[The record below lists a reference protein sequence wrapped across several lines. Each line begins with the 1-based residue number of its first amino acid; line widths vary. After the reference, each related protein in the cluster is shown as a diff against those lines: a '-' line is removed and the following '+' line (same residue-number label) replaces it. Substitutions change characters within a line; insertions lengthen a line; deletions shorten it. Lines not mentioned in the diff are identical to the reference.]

1 LHFARLRALF
11 RCNLPS
17 GRKLDVA
24 LVRMFSQSRWKP
36 RTRWAGCQIR
46 DEEQEFSFL
55 SMEHIVRGALMTP
68 VSGAANEATHFLV
81 DTLDADLFLRADQ

>member
-1 LHFARLRALF
+1 
-11 RCNLPS
+11 LPS

-24 LVRMFSQSRWKP
+24 LVRMFSQSRWNP

-46 DEEQEFSFL
+46 DEDQEFSFL
-55 SMEHIVRGALMTP
+55 SMEHVVRGALMAP

-81 DTLDADLFLRADQ
+81 